1 MNGVYEGKKRVWLK
15 SFMSPSWI
23 FHNISRQLEAL
34 PLFLVS
40 IVVKVDFVCPVA
52 EFCRKHG
59 PNLRSNPAEFFDEE
73 NFIEV

>member
-1 MNGVYEGKKRVWLK
+1 M
-15 SFMSPSWI
+15 
-23 FHNISRQLEAL
+23 FHNVSRQLEAL
-34 PLFLVS
+34 PLSLVS
-40 IVVKVDFVCPVA
+40 IVVKVDFLCPVA